1 MARKKKNELPS
12 GNIRVQ
18 VYDYTD
24 NDGKKHYK
32 SFTAPTKAQAQALAT
47 EWKNHRRE
55 LKESL
60 TVAQACERYIEMK
73 RNVLSPYTITGY
85 ETALRRIK
93 RYSISGTD
101 LTVIKNEDLQRF
113 ISELSLTI
121 TPKSIRNTIGLI
133 SASLSVFLPRFDL
146 NVTLPAKVKPKLY
159 IPTAADVQA
168 LLNHCNTTE
177 LKLAILFAAIGTMR
191 RGEAC
196 AVTFSDVNYETQTIE
211 VNKSMA
217 KIGNSP
223 EWVVKAPKTYSSYR
237 RILMPKYVMDLIKSL
252 DDGKHDTVL
261 DLTPDQVYDRF
272 SAALRR
278 SGLPAFRY
286 HDLRHPYVKHTTKKY
301 NSEKQKT
308 QATKMDLI
316 TWVFCFLCHQL
327 FKEVMDLVNN
337 LNAVVGK
344 DTHLFNQQ
352 IGQLGG

>member
-12 GNIRVQ
+12 GNIRVE

-261 DLTPDQVYDRF
+261 NLTPDQVYDRF

-286 HDLRHPYVKHTTKKY
+286 HDLRHYAASKMHADGIPQRYIEAMGGWKPGSDVLKRVYENVYEDELLKIGETFA
-301 NSEKQKT
+301 EKNT
-308 QATKMDLI
+308 FS
-316 TWVFCFLCHQL
+316 V
-327 FKEVMDLVNN
+327 
-337 LNAVVGK
+337 
-344 DTHLFNQQ
+344 
-352 IGQLGG
+352 